1 MIQFIT
7 NYHDNISLTE
17 QTEYVL
23 QAGCRWVQLRL
34 KGADDAEIYMVGKV
48 LRQLCDQYE
57 AILIIDDAVR
67 MVPVVGADG
76 VHLGK
81 LDMPVDEAR
90 KLLGPDKIIG
100 GTANTIEDVER
111 LAQQGANY
119 IGCGPFRFTTTKKNL
134 SPLLGLEGYAAIL
147 EQMRQKQIDLPLI
160 AIGGITVE
168 DVPDLVDLGVSGI
181 AISSAILEAKKP
193 EVMMRKFIRIENKAR
208 KLKNKSNTKRYEQ

>member
-7 NYHDNISLTE
+7 NYHENISLTE

-23 QAGCRWVQLRL
+23 EAGCRWVQLRL
-34 KGADDAEIYMVGKV
+34 KGADDAEVFMVGKV

-57 AILIIDDAVR
+57 ATLILDDVVR
-67 MVPVVGADG
+67 MVPVIGADG

-81 LDMPVDEAR
+81 QDMPVDEAR
-90 KLLGPDKIIG
+90 QLLGPDKIIG
-100 GTANTIEDVER
+100 GTANTVEDVER
-111 LAQQGANY
+111 LAKQGANY

-160 AIGGITVE
+160 AIGGITLE
-168 DVPDLVDLGVSGI
+168 DVPDLIDLGVSGI
-181 AISSAILEAKKP
+181 AISGAILEAKKP
-193 EVMMRKFIRIENKAR
+193 EVMMRKFIRVENKAR
-208 KLKNKSNTKRYEQ
+208 KLKDKSNNKKV

>member
-23 QAGCRWVQLRL
+23 EAGCRWVQLRL
-34 KGADDAEIYMVGKV
+34 KGADDAEIYMVGKA
-48 LRQLCDQYE
+48 LRALCDQYE
-57 AILIIDDAVR
+57 ATLILDDAAR
-67 MVPVVGADG
+67 MVPVIGADG

-81 LDMPVDEAR
+81 QDMPVDEAR

-100 GTANTIEDVER
+100 GTANTFEDVER
-111 LAQQGANY
+111 LARQGANY

-147 EQMRQKQIDLPLI
+147 EQMRQQQIDLPLI

-181 AISSAILEAKKP
+181 AISGAILEAKKP
-193 EVMMRKFIRIENKAR
+193 DVMMRKFIRVENKAR
-208 KLKNKSNTKRYEQ
+208 KLKDKSNTKKV

>member
-23 QAGCRWVQLRL
+23 EAGCRWVQLRL
-34 KGADDAEIYMVGKV
+34 KGADDAEIYMVGKA
-48 LRQLCDQYE
+48 LRALCDQYE
-57 AILIIDDAVR
+57 ATLILDDAVR
-67 MVPVVGADG
+67 MVPVIGADG

-81 LDMPVDEAR
+81 QDMPVDEAR

-100 GTANTIEDVER
+100 GTANTFEDVKR

-147 EQMRQKQIDLPLI
+147 EQMRQQQIDLPLI

-181 AISSAILEAKKP
+181 AISGAILEAKKP
-193 EVMMRKFIRIENKAR
+193 DVMMRKFIRVENKAR
-208 KLKNKSNTKRYEQ
+208 KLKDKSNTKKV

>member
-7 NYHDNISLTE
+7 NYHDDISLTE

-23 QAGCRWVQLRL
+23 EAGCRWVQLRL
-34 KGADDAEIYMVGKV
+34 KGADDAEIYMVGKA
-48 LRQLCDQYE
+48 LRQLCDRYE
-57 AILIIDDAVR
+57 ATLILDDVVR
-67 MVPVVGADG
+67 MVPVIGADG

-81 LDMPVDEAR
+81 QDMPVDEAR

-100 GTANTIEDVER
+100 GTANTFEDVKR

-147 EQMRQKQIDLPLI
+147 EQMRQQQIDLPLI

-181 AISSAILEAKKP
+181 AISGAILEAKKP
-193 EVMMRKFIRIENKAR
+193 DVMMRKFIRVENKAR
-208 KLKNKSNTKRYEQ
+208 KLKDKSNTKKV

>member
-7 NYHDNISLTE
+7 NYHDDISLTE

-23 QAGCRWVQLRL
+23 EAGCRWVQLRL
-34 KGADDAEIYMVGKV
+34 KGADDAEIYMVGKA
-48 LRQLCDQYE
+48 LRQLCDRYE
-57 AILIIDDAVR
+57 ATLILDDVVR
-67 MVPVVGADG
+67 MVPVIGADG

-81 LDMPVDEAR
+81 QDMPVDEAR

-100 GTANTIEDVER
+100 GTANTFEDVKR

-134 SPLLGLEGYAAIL
+134 SPILGLEGYAAIL
-147 EQMRQKQIDLPLI
+147 EQMRQQQIDLPLI

-168 DVPDLVDLGVSGI
+168 DLPYLIYLGVSGI
-181 AISSAILEAKKP
+181 AISGAILEAKKP
-193 EVMMRKFIRIENKAR
+193 EIMMRKFIRAEHKAR
-208 KLKNKSNTKRYEQ
+208 KLKDKSNTK

>member
-7 NYHDNISLTE
+7 NYHDDISLTE

-23 QAGCRWVQLRL
+23 EAGCRWVQLRL
-34 KGADDAEIYMVGKV
+34 KGADDAEIYMVGKA
-48 LRQLCDQYE
+48 LRQLCDRYE
-57 AILIIDDAVR
+57 ATLILDDVVR
-67 MVPVVGADG
+67 MVPVIGADG

-81 LDMPVDEAR
+81 QDMPVDEAR

-100 GTANTIEDVER
+100 GTANTFEDVKR

-147 EQMRQKQIDLPLI
+147 EQMRPQQIDLPLI

-168 DVPDLVDLGVSGI
+168 DVPDLIDLGVSGI
-181 AISSAILEAKKP
+181 AISGAILEAKKP
-193 EVMMRKFIRIENKAR
+193 EIMMRKFIRAEHKAR
-208 KLKNKSNTKRYEQ
+208 KLKDKSNTK

>member
-23 QAGCRWVQLRL
+23 EAGCRWVQLRL
-34 KGADDAEIYMVGKV
+34 KGADDAEIYMVGKA
-48 LRQLCDQYE
+48 LRALCDQYE
-57 AILIIDDAVR
+57 ATLILDDAVR
-67 MVPVVGADG
+67 MVPVIGADG

-81 LDMPVDEAR
+81 QDMPVDEAR

-100 GTANTIEDVER
+100 GTANTFEDVER
-111 LAQQGANY
+111 LARQGANY

-147 EQMRQKQIDLPLI
+147 EQMQQQQIDLPLI

-181 AISSAILEAKKP
+181 AISGAILEAKKP
-193 EVMMRKFIRIENKAR
+193 DVMMRKFIRVENKAR
-208 KLKNKSNTKRYEQ
+208 KLKDKSNTKKV

>member
-7 NYHDNISLTE
+7 NYHDDISLTE

-23 QAGCRWVQLRL
+23 EAGCRWVQLRL
-34 KGADDAEIYMVGKV
+34 KGADDAEIYMVGKA
-48 LRQLCDQYE
+48 LRQLCDRYE
-57 AILIIDDAVR
+57 ATLILDDVVR
-67 MVPVVGADG
+67 MVPVIGADG

-81 LDMPVDEAR
+81 QDMPVDEAR

-100 GTANTIEDVER
+100 GTANTFEDVKR

-134 SPLLGLEGYAAIL
+134 SPLLGLEGYAAII
-147 EQMRQKQIDLPLI
+147 EQMRQQQIDLPLI

-168 DVPDLVDLGVSGI
+168 DVPDLIDLGVSGI
-181 AISSAILEAKKP
+181 AISGAILEAKKP
-193 EVMMRKFIRIENKAR
+193 EVMMRKFIRIENKAK
-208 KLKNKSNTKRYEQ
+208 KLKDKSNTK

>member
-7 NYHDNISLTE
+7 NYHDDISLTE

-23 QAGCRWVQLRL
+23 EAGCRWVQLRL
-34 KGADDAEIYMVGKV
+34 KGADDAEIYMVGKA
-48 LRQLCDQYE
+48 LRQLCDRYE
-57 AILIIDDAVR
+57 ATLILDDVVR
-67 MVPVVGADG
+67 MVPVIGADG

-81 LDMPVDEAR
+81 QDMPVDEAR

-100 GTANTIEDVER
+100 GTANTFEDVKR

-147 EQMRQKQIDLPLI
+147 EQMRQQQIDLPSI

-168 DVPDLVDLGVSGI
+168 DVPDLIDLGVSGI
-181 AISSAILEAKKP
+181 AISGAILEAKKP
-193 EVMMRKFIRIENKAR
+193 EIMMRKFIRTEHKAK
-208 KLKNKSNTKRYEQ
+208 KLKDKSNTK

>member
-23 QAGCRWVQLRL
+23 EAGCRWVQLRL
-34 KGADDAEIYMVGKV
+34 KGADDAEIYMVGKA
-48 LRQLCDQYE
+48 LRQLCDRYE
-57 AILIIDDAVR
+57 ATLILDDVVR
-67 MVPVVGADG
+67 MVPVIGADG

-81 LDMPVDEAR
+81 QDMPVDEAR

-100 GTANTIEDVER
+100 GTANTFEDVKR

-134 SPLLGLEGYAAIL
+134 SPLLGVEWYAAII
-147 EQMRQKQIDLPLI
+147 EQMRQQQIDQPLI

-168 DVPDLVDLGVSGI
+168 DVPDLIDLGVSGI
-181 AISSAILEAKKP
+181 AISGAILEAKKP
-193 EVMMRKFIRIENKAR
+193 EVMMRKFIRAENKAR
-208 KLKNKSNTKRYEQ
+208 KLKDKSNTK

>member
-7 NYHDNISLTE
+7 NYHDDISLTE

-23 QAGCRWVQLRL
+23 EAGCRWVQLRL
-34 KGADDAEIYMVGKV
+34 KGADDAEIYMVGKA
-48 LRQLCDQYE
+48 LRQLCDRYE
-57 AILIIDDAVR
+57 ATLILDDVVR
-67 MVPVVGADG
+67 MVPVIGADG

-81 LDMPVDEAR
+81 QDMPVDEAR

-100 GTANTIEDVER
+100 GTANTFEDVKR

-147 EQMRQKQIDLPLI
+147 EQMRQQQIDLPLI

-168 DVPDLVDLGVSGI
+168 DVPDLIDLGVSGI
-181 AISSAILEAKKP
+181 AISGAILEAKKP
-193 EVMMRKFIRIENKAR
+193 EVMMRKFIRTEHKAK
-208 KLKNKSNTKRYEQ
+208 KLKDKSNTK

>member
-7 NYHDNISLTE
+7 NYHDDISLTE

-23 QAGCRWVQLRL
+23 EAGCRWVQLRL
-34 KGADDAEIYMVGKV
+34 KGADDAEIYMVGKA
-48 LRQLCDQYE
+48 LRQLCDRYE
-57 AILIIDDAVR
+57 ATLILDDVVR
-67 MVPVVGADG
+67 MVPVIGADG

-81 LDMPVDEAR
+81 QDMPVDEAR

-100 GTANTIEDVER
+100 GTANTFEDVKR

-147 EQMRQKQIDLPLI
+147 EQMRQQQIDLPLI

-168 DVPDLVDLGVSGI
+168 DVPDLIDLGVSGI
-181 AISSAILEAKKP
+181 AISGAILEAKKP
-193 EVMMRKFIRIENKAR
+193 EIMMRKFIRTEHKAK
-208 KLKNKSNTKRYEQ
+208 KLKDKSNTK

>member
-23 QAGCRWVQLRL
+23 EAGCRWVQLRL
-34 KGADDAEIYMVGKV
+34 KGADDAEIYMVGKA
-48 LRQLCDQYE
+48 LRALCDQYE
-57 AILIIDDAVR
+57 ATLILDDAVR
-67 MVPVVGADG
+67 MVPVIGADG

-81 LDMPVDEAR
+81 QDMPVDEAR

-100 GTANTIEDVER
+100 GTANTFEEVER
-111 LAQQGANY
+111 LARQGANY

-147 EQMRQKQIDLPLI
+147 EQMRQQQIDLPLI

-181 AISSAILEAKKP
+181 AISGAILEAKKP
-193 EVMMRKFIRIENKAR
+193 DVMMRKFIRVENKAR
-208 KLKNKSNTKRYEQ
+208 KLKNKSNTKKV

>member
-7 NYHDNISLTE
+7 NYHDDISLTE

-23 QAGCRWVQLRL
+23 EAGCRWVQLRL
-34 KGADDAEIYMVGKV
+34 KGADDAEIYMVGKA
-48 LRQLCDQYE
+48 LRQLCDRYE
-57 AILIIDDAVR
+57 ATLIPDDAVR
-67 MVPVVGADG
+67 MVPVIGADG

-81 LDMPVDEAR
+81 QDMPVDEAR

-100 GTANTIEDVER
+100 GTANTFEDVKR

-147 EQMRQKQIDLPLI
+147 EQMRQQQIDLPLI

-168 DVPDLVDLGVSGI
+168 DVPDLIDLGVSGI
-181 AISSAILEAKKP
+181 AISGAILEAKKP
-193 EVMMRKFIRIENKAR
+193 EIMMRKFIRAEHKAR
-208 KLKNKSNTKRYEQ
+208 KLKDKSNTK

>member
-7 NYHDNISLTE
+7 NYHENISLTE

-23 QAGCRWVQLRL
+23 EAGCRWVQLRL
-34 KGADDAEIYMVGKV
+34 KGADDAEIYMVGKA
-48 LRQLCDQYE
+48 LRALCDQYE
-57 AILIIDDAVR
+57 ATLILDDAVR
-67 MVPVVGADG
+67 MVPVIGADG

-81 LDMPVDEAR
+81 QDMPVDEAR

-100 GTANTIEDVER
+100 GTANTFEDVER
-111 LAQQGANY
+111 LARQGANY

-147 EQMRQKQIDLPLI
+147 EQMRQQQIDLPLI

-181 AISSAILEAKKP
+181 AISGAILEAKKP
-193 EVMMRKFIRIENKAR
+193 DVMMRKFIRVENKAR
-208 KLKNKSNTKRYEQ
+208 KLKDKSNTKKV

>member
-23 QAGCRWVQLRL
+23 EAGCRWVQLRL
-34 KGADDAEIYMVGKV
+34 KGADDAEIYMVGKA
-48 LRQLCDQYE
+48 LRALCDQYE
-57 AILIIDDAVR
+57 ATLILDDVVR
-67 MVPVVGADG
+67 MVPVIGADG

-81 LDMPVDEAR
+81 QDMPVDEAR

-100 GTANTIEDVER
+100 GTANTFEDVER

-147 EQMRQKQIDLPLI
+147 EQMQQKQIDLPLI
-160 AIGGITVE
+160 AIGGITTE
-168 DVPDLVDLGVSGI
+168 DVPDLVALGVSGI
-181 AISSAILEAKKP
+181 AVSGAILEAPKP
-193 EVMMRKFIRIENKAR
+193 EVMMRRFIRIENKAR
-208 KLKNKSNTKRYEQ
+208 KLKNKSNTKKV

>member
-7 NYHDNISLTE
+7 NYHDDISLTE

-23 QAGCRWVQLRL
+23 EAGCRWVQLRL
-34 KGADDAEIYMVGKV
+34 KGADDAEIYMVGKA
-48 LRQLCDQYE
+48 LRQLCDRYE
-57 AILIIDDAVR
+57 ATLILDDVVR
-67 MVPVVGADG
+67 MVPVIGADG

-81 LDMPVDEAR
+81 QDMPVDEAR

-100 GTANTIEDVER
+100 GTANTFEDVKR

-147 EQMRQKQIDLPLI
+147 EQMRQQQIDLPLI

-168 DVPDLVDLGVSGI
+168 DVPDLIDLGVSGI
-181 AISSAILEAKKP
+181 AISGAILEAKKP
-193 EVMMRKFIRIENKAR
+193 EVMMRKFIRIENKAK
-208 KLKNKSNTKRYEQ
+208 KLKDKSNTK

>member
-23 QAGCRWVQLRL
+23 EAGCRWVQLRL
-34 KGADDAEIYMVGKV
+34 KGADDAEIYMVGKA
-48 LRQLCDQYE
+48 LRALCDQYE
-57 AILIIDDAVR
+57 ATLILDDVVR
-67 MVPVVGADG
+67 MVPVIGADG

-81 LDMPVDEAR
+81 QDMPVDEAR

-100 GTANTIEDVER
+100 GTANTFEDVER
-111 LAQQGANY
+111 LAKQGANY

-147 EQMRQKQIDLPLI
+147 EQMQQKQIDLPLI
-160 AIGGITVE
+160 AIGGITTE

-181 AISSAILEAKKP
+181 AISGAILEAPKP
-193 EVMMRKFIRIENKAR
+193 EVMMRRFIRIENKAR
-208 KLKNKSNTKRYEQ
+208 KLKNKSNTK

>member
-7 NYHDNISLTE
+7 NYHENISLTE

-23 QAGCRWVQLRL
+23 EAGCRWVQLRL
-34 KGADDAEIYMVGKV
+34 KGADDAEVFMVGKV

-57 AILIIDDAVR
+57 ATLILDDVVR
-67 MVPVVGADG
+67 MVPVIGADG

-81 LDMPVDEAR
+81 QDMPIDEAR
-90 KLLGPDKIIG
+90 QLLGPDKIIG
-100 GTANTIEDVER
+100 GTANTVEDVER
-111 LAQQGANY
+111 LAKQGANY

-160 AIGGITVE
+160 AIGGITLE
-168 DVPDLVDLGVSGI
+168 DVPDLIDLGVSGI
-181 AISSAILEAKKP
+181 AISGAILEANKP
-193 EVMMRKFIRIENKAR
+193 EVMMRKFIRVENKAR
-208 KLKNKSNTKRYEQ
+208 KLKDKSNNKKV

>member
-23 QAGCRWVQLRL
+23 EAGCRWVQLRL
-34 KGADDAEIYMVGKV
+34 KGADDAEIYMVGKA
-48 LRQLCDQYE
+48 LRALCDQYE
-57 AILIIDDAVR
+57 ATLILDDAVR
-67 MVPVVGADG
+67 MVPVIGADG

-81 LDMPVDEAR
+81 QDMPVDEAR

-100 GTANTIEDVER
+100 GTANTFEDVER
-111 LAQQGANY
+111 LARQGANY

-134 SPLLGLEGYAAIL
+134 PPLLGLEGYAAIL
-147 EQMRQKQIDLPLI
+147 EQMRQQQIDLPLI

-181 AISSAILEAKKP
+181 AISGAILEAKKP
-193 EVMMRKFIRIENKAR
+193 DVMMRKFIRVENKAR
-208 KLKNKSNTKRYEQ
+208 KLKDKSNTKKV

>member
-23 QAGCRWVQLRL
+23 EAGCRWVQLRL
-34 KGADDAEIYMVGKV
+34 KGADDAEIYMVGKA
-48 LRQLCDQYE
+48 LRALCDQYE
-57 AILIIDDAVR
+57 ATLILDDAVR
-67 MVPVVGADG
+67 MVPVIGADG

-81 LDMPVDEAR
+81 QDMPVDEAR

-100 GTANTIEDVER
+100 GTANTFEEVER
-111 LAQQGANY
+111 LARQGANY

-147 EQMRQKQIDLPLI
+147 EQMRQQQIDLPLI

-181 AISSAILEAKKP
+181 AISGAILEAKKP
-193 EVMMRKFIRIENKAR
+193 DVMMRKFIRVENKAR
-208 KLKNKSNTKRYEQ
+208 KLKDKSNTKKV

>member
-23 QAGCRWVQLRL
+23 EAGCRWVQLRL
-34 KGADDAEIYMVGKV
+34 KGADDAEIYMVGKA
-48 LRQLCDQYE
+48 LRALCDQYE
-57 AILIIDDAVR
+57 ATLILDDVVR
-67 MVPVVGADG
+67 MVPVIGADG

-81 LDMPVDEAR
+81 QDMPVDEAR

-100 GTANTIEDVER
+100 GTANTFEDVER
-111 LAQQGANY
+111 LAKQGANY

-147 EQMRQKQIDLPLI
+147 EQMQQKQIDLPLI
-160 AIGGITVE
+160 AIGGITTE
-168 DVPDLVDLGVSGI
+168 DVPDLVNLGVSGI
-181 AISSAILEAKKP
+181 AVSGAILEAPKP
-193 EVMMRKFIRIENKAR
+193 EVMMRRFIRIENKAR
-208 KLKNKSNTKRYEQ
+208 KLKNKSNTK

>member
-7 NYHDNISLTE
+7 NYHDDISLTE

-23 QAGCRWVQLRL
+23 EAGCRWVQLRL
-34 KGADDAEIYMVGKV
+34 KGADDAEIYMVGKA
-48 LRQLCDQYE
+48 LRQLCDRYE
-57 AILIIDDAVR
+57 ATLILDDVVR
-67 MVPVVGADG
+67 MVPVIGADG

-81 LDMPVDEAR
+81 QDMPVDEAR

-100 GTANTIEDVER
+100 GTANTFEDVKR

-147 EQMRQKQIDLPLI
+147 EQMRQQQIDLPLI
-160 AIGGITVE
+160 AIGGITME
-168 DVPDLVDLGVSGI
+168 DVPDLIDLGVSGI
-181 AISSAILEAKKP
+181 AISGAILEAKKP
-193 EVMMRKFIRIENKAR
+193 EIMMRKFIRTEHKAR
-208 KLKNKSNTKRYEQ
+208 KLKDKSNTK

>member
-7 NYHDNISLTE
+7 KYHDDISLTE

-23 QAGCRWVQLRL
+23 EAGCRWVQLRL
-34 KGADDAEIYMVGKV
+34 KGADDAEIYMVGKA
-48 LRQLCDQYE
+48 LRQLCDRYE
-57 AILIIDDAVR
+57 ATLILDDVVR
-67 MVPVVGADG
+67 MVPVIGADG

-81 LDMPVDEAR
+81 QDMPVDEAR

-100 GTANTIEDVER
+100 GTANTFEDVKR

-147 EQMRQKQIDLPLI
+147 EQMRQQQIDLPLI
-160 AIGGITVE
+160 ALGGITVA
-168 DVPDLVDLGVSGI
+168 DVPDLIDLGVSGI
-181 AISSAILEAKKP
+181 AISGAILEAKKP
-193 EVMMRKFIRIENKAR
+193 EIMMRKFIRAEHKAR
-208 KLKNKSNTKRYEQ
+208 KLKDKSNTK

>member
-23 QAGCRWVQLRL
+23 EAGCRWVQLRL
-34 KGADDAEIYMVGKV
+34 KGADDAEIYMVGKA
-48 LRQLCDQYE
+48 LRALCDQYE
-57 AILIIDDAVR
+57 ATLILDDVVR
-67 MVPVVGADG
+67 MVPVIGADG

-81 LDMPVDEAR
+81 QDMPVDEAR

-100 GTANTIEDVER
+100 GTANTFEDVER
-111 LAQQGANY
+111 LAKQGANY

-147 EQMRQKQIDLPLI
+147 EQMQQKQIDLPLI

-168 DVPDLVDLGVSGI
+168 DVPDLVALGVSGI
-181 AISSAILEAKKP
+181 AISGAILEAKKP

-208 KLKNKSNTKRYEQ
+208 KLTNKSNTKKV

>member
-23 QAGCRWVQLRL
+23 EAGCRWVQLRL
-34 KGADDAEIYMVGKV
+34 KGADDAEIYMVGKA
-48 LRQLCDQYE
+48 LRALCDQYE
-57 AILIIDDAVR
+57 ATLILDDVVR
-67 MVPVVGADG
+67 MVPVIGADG

-81 LDMPVDEAR
+81 QDMPVDEAR

-100 GTANTIEDVER
+100 GTANTFEDVER

-147 EQMRQKQIDLPLI
+147 EQMQQKQIDLPLI
-160 AIGGITVE
+160 AIGGITTE
-168 DVPDLVDLGVSGI
+168 DVPDLVALGVSGI
-181 AISSAILEAKKP
+181 AVSGAILEAPKP
-193 EVMMRKFIRIENKAR
+193 EVMMRRFIRIENKAR
-208 KLKNKSNTKRYEQ
+208 KLKNKSNTK

>member
-7 NYHDNISLTE
+7 NYHDDISLTE

-23 QAGCRWVQLRL
+23 EAGCRWVQLRL
-34 KGADDAEIYMVGKV
+34 KGADDAEIYMVGKA
-48 LRQLCDQYE
+48 LRQLCDRYE
-57 AILIIDDAVR
+57 ATLILDDVVR
-67 MVPVVGADG
+67 MVPVIGADG

-81 LDMPVDEAR
+81 QDMPVDEAR

-100 GTANTIEDVER
+100 GTANTFEDVKR

-134 SPLLGLEGYAAIL
+134 SPLLGLKGYAAIL
-147 EQMRQKQIDLPLI
+147 EQMRQQQIDLPLI

-168 DVPDLVDLGVSGI
+168 DVPDLIDLGVSGI
-181 AISSAILEAKKP
+181 AISGAILEAKKP
-193 EVMMRKFIRIENKAR
+193 EIMMRKFIRTEHKAR
-208 KLKNKSNTKRYEQ
+208 KLKDKSNTK

>member
-7 NYHDNISLTE
+7 NYHDDISLTE

-23 QAGCRWVQLRL
+23 EAGCRWVQLRL
-34 KGADDAEIYMVGKV
+34 KGADDAEIYMVGKA
-48 LRQLCDQYE
+48 LRQLCDRYE
-57 AILIIDDAVR
+57 ATLILDDVVR
-67 MVPVVGADG
+67 MVPVIGADG

-81 LDMPVDEAR
+81 QDMPVDEAR
-90 KLLGPDKIIG
+90 KLLGPDMIIG
-100 GTANTIEDVER
+100 GTANTFEDVKR

-147 EQMRQKQIDLPLI
+147 EQMRQQQIDLPLI

-168 DVPDLVDLGVSGI
+168 DVPDLIDLGVSGI
-181 AISSAILEAKKP
+181 AISGAILEAKKP
-193 EVMMRKFIRIENKAR
+193 EIMMRKFIRAEHKAR
-208 KLKNKSNTKRYEQ
+208 KLKDKSNTK

>member
-23 QAGCRWVQLRL
+23 KAGCRWVQLRL
-34 KGADDAEIYMVGKV
+34 KGADDAEIYMVGKA
-48 LRQLCDQYE
+48 LRALCDQYE
-57 AILIIDDAVR
+57 ATLILDDVVR
-67 MVPVVGADG
+67 MVPVIGADG

-81 LDMPVDEAR
+81 QDMPVDEAR

-100 GTANTIEDVER
+100 GTANTFEDVER

-168 DVPDLVDLGVSGI
+168 DVPDLVDLGMSGI
-181 AISSAILEAKKP
+181 AISGAILEAQKP

-208 KLKNKSNTKRYEQ
+208 KLKDKSNTKKV

>member
-7 NYHDNISLTE
+7 NYHDDISLTE

-23 QAGCRWVQLRL
+23 EAGCRWVQLRL
-34 KGADDAEIYMVGKV
+34 KGADDAEIYMVGKA
-48 LRQLCDQYE
+48 LRQLCDRYE
-57 AILIIDDAVR
+57 ATLILDDVVR
-67 MVPVVGADG
+67 MVPVIGADG

-81 LDMPVDEAR
+81 QDMPVNEAR

-100 GTANTIEDVER
+100 GTANTFEDVKR

-134 SPLLGLEGYAAIL
+134 SPLLGLEGYATIL
-147 EQMRQKQIDLPLI
+147 EQMRQQQIDLPLI

-168 DVPDLVDLGVSGI
+168 DVPDLIDLGVSGI
-181 AISSAILEAKKP
+181 AISGAILEAKKP
-193 EVMMRKFIRIENKAR
+193 EVMMRKFIRIENKAK
-208 KLKNKSNTKRYEQ
+208 KLKDKSNTK

>member
-23 QAGCRWVQLRL
+23 EAGCRWVQLRL
-34 KGADDAEIYMVGKV
+34 KGADDAEIYMVGKA
-48 LRQLCDQYE
+48 LRALCDQYE
-57 AILIIDDAVR
+57 ATLILDDAVR
-67 MVPVVGADG
+67 MVPVIGADG

-81 LDMPVDEAR
+81 QDMPVDEAR

-100 GTANTIEDVER
+100 GTANTFEDVER
-111 LAQQGANY
+111 LARQGANY

-147 EQMRQKQIDLPLI
+147 EQMQQKQIDLPLI
-160 AIGGITVE
+160 AIGGITTE
-168 DVPDLVDLGVSGI
+168 DVPDLVALGVSGI
-181 AISSAILEAKKP
+181 AVSGAILEAPKP
-193 EVMMRKFIRIENKAR
+193 EVMMRRFIRIENKAR
-208 KLKNKSNTKRYEQ
+208 KLKNKSNTK

>member
-23 QAGCRWVQLRL
+23 EAGCRWVQLRL
-34 KGADDAEIYMVGKV
+34 KGADDAEIYMVGKA
-48 LRQLCDQYE
+48 LRALCDQYE
-57 AILIIDDAVR
+57 ATLILDDAVR
-67 MVPVVGADG
+67 MVPVIGADG

-81 LDMPVDEAR
+81 QDMPVDEAR

-100 GTANTIEDVER
+100 GTANTFEDVER
-111 LAQQGANY
+111 LARQGANY

-147 EQMRQKQIDLPLI
+147 EQMRQQQIDLPLI

-181 AISSAILEAKKP
+181 AISGAILEAKKP
-193 EVMMRKFIRIENKAR
+193 DVIMRKFIRVENKAR
-208 KLKNKSNTKRYEQ
+208 KLKNKSNTKKV

>member
-23 QAGCRWVQLRL
+23 EAGCRWVQLRL
-34 KGADDAEIYMVGKV
+34 KGADDAEIYMVGKA
-48 LRQLCDQYE
+48 LRQLCDRYE
-57 AILIIDDAVR
+57 ATLILDDVVR
-67 MVPVVGADG
+67 MVPVIGADG

-81 LDMPVDEAR
+81 QDMPVDEAR

-100 GTANTIEDVER
+100 GTANTFEDVKR

-134 SPLLGLEGYAAIL
+134 SPLLGLEGYAAII
-147 EQMRQKQIDLPLI
+147 EQMRQQQIDLPLI

-168 DVPDLVDLGVSGI
+168 DVPDLIDLGVSGI
-181 AISSAILEAKKP
+181 AISGAILEAKKP
-193 EVMMRKFIRIENKAR
+193 EVMMRKFIRTENKAR
-208 KLKNKSNTKRYEQ
+208 KLKDKSNTK

>member
-7 NYHDNISLTE
+7 NYHENISLTE

-23 QAGCRWVQLRL
+23 EAGCRWVQLRL
-34 KGADDAEIYMVGKV
+34 KGADDAEVFMVGKV

-57 AILIIDDAVR
+57 ATLILDDVVR
-67 MVPVVGADG
+67 MVPVIGADG

-81 LDMPVDEAR
+81 QDMPIDEAR
-90 KLLGPDKIIG
+90 QLLGPDKIIG

-111 LAQQGANY
+111 LAKQGANY

-160 AIGGITVE
+160 AIRGITLE
-168 DVPDLVDLGVSGI
+168 DVPDLIDLGVSGI
-181 AISSAILEAKKP
+181 AISGAILEAKKP
-193 EVMMRKFIRIENKAR
+193 EVMMRKFIRVENKAR
-208 KLKNKSNTKRYEQ
+208 KLKDKSNNKKV

>member
-23 QAGCRWVQLRL
+23 EAGCRWVQLRL
-34 KGADDAEIYMVGKV
+34 KGADDAEIYMVGKA
-48 LRQLCDQYE
+48 LRALCDQYE
-57 AILIIDDAVR
+57 ATLILDDVVR
-67 MVPVVGADG
+67 MVPVIGADG

-81 LDMPVDEAR
+81 QDMPVDEAR

-100 GTANTIEDVER
+100 GTANTFEDVER

-168 DVPDLVDLGVSGI
+168 DVPDLVELGVSGI
-181 AISSAILEAKKP
+181 AISGAILEAKKP

-208 KLKNKSNTKRYEQ
+208 KLTNKSNTKKV